1 MKRKDLVLLFALAAV
16 WGASYLFIRVAVPA
30 LRPFPLVAARVAI
43 AAVTLWIGMRVVG
56 QRSALRA
63 NWKPLLGLGAINA
76 AIPFTLIS
84 AAELHITASLAAML
98 TATAPLWSA
107 VFSALWLG
115 ERLNARR
122 GAGLLLGL
130 AGVAVLV
137 GWSPIVPTPVVALSI
152 AALLVATAG
161 YGLAGVYTKRMLP
174 GVPPLTLA
182 LGQQVGALAW
192 LLVPSLWQAHEAQP
206 TLPAVGAIVALGV
219 ICTALAYVLF
229 FRLLASVGPTKVTT
243 VTYLIP
249 VFGSA
254 WGALFLHEPLTWGML
269 AGLACILASVVL
281 VNEVQVGRLMGR
293 SRAPRAVARPAASAK
308 GG

>member
-1 MKRKDLVLLFALAAV
+1 MKRTDLILLFALAAV

-30 LRPFPLVAARVAI
+30 LRPFPLVAARVGI
-43 AAVTLWIGMRVVG
+43 AAITLWIGMRAIG
-56 QRSALRA
+56 ERPLLRA
-63 NWKPLLGLGAINA
+63 NWRPLLGLGAINA

-98 TATAPLWSA
+98 TATAPLWSS

-130 AGVAVLV
+130 VGVGVLV
-137 GWSPIVPTPVVALSI
+137 GWSPIVPTTAVVLSV
-152 AALLVATAG
+152 AALIVATAG

-182 LGQQVGALAW
+182 LGQQVGAVAW
-192 LLVPSLWQAHEAQP
+192 LLVPSLWQVREVQP
-206 TLPAVGAIVALGV
+206 TPAALGALVALGMV
-219 ICTALAYVLF
+219 CTALAYVLF

-249 VFGSA
+249 VFGTA
-254 WGALFLHEPLTWGML
+254 WGAIFLHERLTWGML
-269 AGLACILASVVL
+269 AGLACILGSVVL
-281 VNEVQVGRLMGR
+281 VNEVNVGHLVGFR
-293 SRAPRAVARPAASAK
+293 RPQRTAYS
-308 GG
+308 